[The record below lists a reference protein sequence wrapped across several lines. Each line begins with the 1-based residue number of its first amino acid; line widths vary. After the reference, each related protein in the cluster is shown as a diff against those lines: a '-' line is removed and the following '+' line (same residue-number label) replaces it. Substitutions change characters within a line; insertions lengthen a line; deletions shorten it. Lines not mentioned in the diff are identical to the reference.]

1 MLFFSIS
8 RAEYIKYTVN
18 KGDTFYS
25 LSKKFNVDI
34 WVIQKENGINTLRVG
49 EIIKIPVR
57 VYQEYKVK
65 KGDTLFSISKRFNTT
80 IEEII
85 SANKLTSLDLK
96 ANQLLIIPSS
106 KKVGTIENKKFKR
119 DSVYVVKPGDTLYSI
134 SKKTGVSLDKIR
146 KLNRVEGGKLK
157 VGEIIVLEEQNFKNN
172 KDNIKKVSYS
182 SIKLRFELPV
192 SFVKEI
198 RNNGKFVE
206 IVLTKKDKVKVINSG
221 EVVFVG
227 TFSIFGNTVIVKH
240 SDNLYSIY
248 GMMDDVF
255 VKSGDKVQKGEVI
268 GTPSLKGE
276 GLYSVKFSFVI
287 GDKMVVPSANL

>member
-1 MLFFSIS
+1 
-8 RAEYIKYTVN
+8 
-18 KGDTFYS
+18 
-25 LSKKFNVDI
+25 
-34 WVIQKENGINTLRVG
+34 
-49 EIIKIPVR
+49 
-57 VYQEYKVK
+57 
-65 KGDTLFSISKRFNTT
+65 
-80 IEEII
+80 
-85 SANKLTSLDLK
+85 
-96 ANQLLIIPSS
+96 
-106 KKVGTIENKKFKR
+106 
-119 DSVYVVKPGDTLYSI
+119 
-134 SKKTGVSLDKIR
+134 